1 VLDFVR
7 SIPRRRVTI
16 GSEERNTA
24 TPIRA
29 VLRGS
34 YLSLSPMW
42 KNQRL
47 QLCWTA
53 LSLVTVAAAAASFAP
68 LRSVVVTSKKSE
80 SSTTR
85 LKNQS
90 NDSAD
95 SAATFSVQ
103 RRSVFGTVGI
113 AAAWTTLLLA
123 PLAQQPQP
131 AAAEVD
137 YSRIQDLLG
146 PGGDYATTAAGGTAA
161 ASTKRPT
168 YLTEPTDEFKA
179 SEAKATEFRRK
190 NLKIVQQFNAL
201 LDAIGTVPNDDETKL
216 ATTLDELRRLVKAN
230 GGLPIGITKDDIVKT
245 CRRRKAKKYWPTTV
259 EVAYVF

>member
-1 VLDFVR
+1 
-7 SIPRRRVTI
+7 
-16 GSEERNTA
+16 
-24 TPIRA
+24 
-29 VLRGS
+29 
-34 YLSLSPMW
+34 MW
-42 KNQRL
+42 KNQWL

-68 LRSVVVTSKKSE
+68 LSRSVVVVATTSKTSE
-80 SSTTR
+80 SASRWR

-95 SAATFSVQ
+95 SAAATFSVQ

-113 AAAWTTLLLA
+113 AAAAWTTLLLA

-131 AAAEVD
+131 AAADVD

-146 PGGDYATTAAGGTAA
+146 PGGDYATTYSPNAAATTAAGGGGT
-161 ASTKRPT
+161 STKRPT

-201 LDAIGTVPNDDETKL
+201 LDAVGTVPNDDETKL